1 MNENEEEYSDER
13 MISFFQNH
21 SQDSPQEFISALVK
35 DVKDYTAATPQSD
48 DITSLI
54 LKRV

>member
-13 MISFFQNH
+13 MIGFFQNH

-35 DVKDYTAATPQSD
+35 DVKEYAGAVPQSD
-48 DITSLI
+48 DITALI
-54 LKRV
+54 LKKN